1 MCIPVSSSKND
12 AFTISFVNKNFNM
25 RIQFCLLALLTISN
39 SSFAAEWQT
48 LFNGRD
54 LTGWAANNNPES
66 FAVKD
71 GVLRIQ
77 TPGTACA
84 HLFYIGETKEP
95 AAKAEPVKFKNFEL
109 EAVVRAEPNS
119 NGGIFIHTDMS
130 VRDKALHLAKGYEV
144 QLNSSAKEK
153 RKTGSL
159 YAIVDLDTSPV
170 DETKWFTINI
180 AVRDK
185 RITVAIDGRET
196 LDYTEPPNAERPKE
210 RAGRLLAA
218 DGGGIAL
225 QAHDKESVWYF
236 KEVKV
241 KRLE

>member
-1 MCIPVSSSKND
+1 MR
-12 AFTISFVNKNFNM
+12 SFFA
-25 RIQFCLLALLTISN
+25 IAALLICSQAL
-39 SSFAAEWQT
+39 SAAEWQA

-66 FAVKD
+66 FTVKD

-77 TPGTACA
+77 APGAECA
-84 HLFYIGETKEP
+84 HLFYIGETKE
-95 AAKAEPVKFKNFEL
+95 ADSKKSTAKPDPMKFKNFEL
-109 EAVVRAEPNS
+109 EAVVKAEPNS

-159 YAIVDLDTSPV
+159 YAIMDLAESPV

-180 AVRDK
+180 KVVDK
-185 RITVAIDGRET
+185 RITVAIDGKEI
-196 LDYTEPPNAERPKE
+196 LDYTEPPNPERPKE

-218 DGGGIAL
+218 DGLGIAL
-225 QAHDKESVWYF
+225 QAHDKDSVWYF

>member
-1 MCIPVSSSKND
+1 MRYP
-12 AFTISFVNKNFNM
+12 TILFVLVILATP
-25 RIQFCLLALLTISN
+25 IQ
-39 SSFAAEWQT
+39 AAEWQT

-54 LTGWAANNNPES
+54 LIGWQANNNPES
-66 FAVKD
+66 FTVKD
-71 GVLRIQ
+71 GVIRIQ
-77 TPGTACA
+77 APGKECA
-84 HLFYIGETKEP
+84 HLFYIGEP
-95 AAKAEPVKFKNFEL
+95 KAVATLEMANSGKFPPVEPVKFKNFEL
-109 EAVVRAEPNS
+109 EAVVKAEPNS

-130 VRDKALHLAKGYEV
+130 VRDKALHLARGYEV

-159 YAIVDLDTSPV
+159 YAIVDLDTSPI

-180 AVRDK
+180 KVRDK
-185 RITVAIDGRET
+185 RITVAIDGKEI

-225 QAHDKESVWYF
+225 QAHDKDSVWYF

-241 KRLE
+241 RRFE

>member
-1 MCIPVSSSKND
+1 MKV
-12 AFTISFVNKNFNM
+12 NM
-25 RIQFCLLALLTISN
+25 RIQFCLLTFLTISN
-39 SSFAAEWQT
+39 CSFAAEWQT

-77 TPGTACA
+77 APGTACA
-84 HLFYIGETKEP
+84 HLFYVGEPKDALAKGSTTKP
-95 AAKAEPVKFKNFEL
+95 EPVKFKNFEL
-109 EAVVRAEPNS
+109 EAVVKAEPNS

-130 VRDKALHLAKGYEV
+130 VRDKALHLARGYEV

-159 YAIVDLDTSPV
+159 YAIVDLDKSPV
-170 DETKWFTINI
+170 DETKWFTIN
-180 AVRDK
+180 VKVVDK
-185 RITVAIDGRET
+185 RITVAVDGKQI

-225 QAHDKESVWYF
+225 QAHDKDSVWYF

>member
-1 MCIPVSSSKND
+1 
-12 AFTISFVNKNFNM
+12 M
-25 RIQFCLLALLTISN
+25 RQYLTLVVLLIFSQTLH
-39 SSFAAEWQT
+39 AAEWQT

-54 LTGWAANNNPES
+54 LSGWQANNNPES

-77 TPGTACA
+77 APGTACA
-84 HLFYIGETKEP
+84 HLFYVGELKSGTTKSDTAKDD
-95 AAKAEPVKFKNFEL
+95 AAKAEPVKFKNFEF

-130 VRDKALHLAKGYEV
+130 IRDKALHLARGYEV

-159 YAIVDLDTSPV
+159 YAIVDLDESPV
-170 DETKWFTINI
+170 DETKWFTINVK
-180 AVRDK
+180 VRDQ
-185 RITVAIDGRET
+185 RITVAIDGKEI

-225 QAHDKESVWYF
+225 QAHDQESVWYF
-236 KEVKV
+236 KEVRV
-241 KRLE
+241 RRLE

>member
-1 MCIPVSSSKND
+1 MLYRLLFKVS
-12 AFTISFVNKNFNM
+12 IM
-25 RIQFCLLALLTISN
+25 RSIVALVALLICSQN
-39 SSFAAEWQT
+39 LRAAEWQT

-54 LTGWAANNNPES
+54 LIEWQANNNPES
-66 FAVKD
+66 FTVKD

-77 TPGTACA
+77 APGKECA
-84 HLFYIGETKEP
+84 HQFYIGEPKAVATLEMAKTGRFPPVEP
-95 AAKAEPVKFKNFEL
+95 EKFKNFEL
-109 EAVVRAEPNS
+109 EAVVKAEPNS
-119 NGGIFIHTDMS
+119 NGGIFIHTDMN
-130 VRDKALHLAKGYEV
+130 VRDKALHLARGYEV

-180 AVRDK
+180 KVRDK
-185 RITVAIDGRET
+185 RITVAIDGKEI

-210 RAGRLLAA
+210 RAGRLLSP

-241 KRLE
+241 RRLE

>member
-1 MCIPVSSSKND
+1 MG
-12 AFTISFVNKNFNM
+12 
-25 RIQFCLLALLTISN
+25 RILVVVALLVYSQTLR
-39 SSFAAEWQT
+39 AAEWQT
-48 LFNGRD
+48 LFNGKD
-54 LTGWAANNNPES
+54 LSGWQANNNPES

-77 TPGTACA
+77 APGKECA
-84 HLFYIGETKEP
+84 HLFYVGEPKAGTAKDDLKKNGP
-95 AAKAEPVKFKNFEL
+95 AKLEPVKFK
-109 EAVVRAEPNS
+109 AEPNS

-130 VRDKALHLAKGYEV
+130 VRDKALHLARGYEV
-144 QLNSSAKEK
+144 QLNSSANEK

-159 YAIVDLDTSPV
+159 YAIVDLDESPI
-170 DETKWFTINI
+170 DETKWFTINLK
-180 AVRDK
+180 VRDK
-185 RITVAIDGRET
+185 RITVAIDGKET

-225 QAHDKESVWYF
+225 QAHDQDSVWYF

-241 KRLE
+241 RRLD

>member
-1 MCIPVSSSKND
+1 MSLIQNTLMRLII
-12 AFTISFVNKNFNM
+12 AFV
-25 RIQFCLLALLTISN
+25 ALFIFSQTLS
-39 SSFAAEWQT
+39 AAEWQT

-54 LTGWAANNNPES
+54 LLGWQANNNPES

-71 GVLRIQ
+71 GVIRIQ
-77 TPGTACA
+77 APGKECA
-84 HLFYIGETKEP
+84 HLFYVGEPKAVATQEM
-95 AAKAEPVKFKNFEL
+95 AKTGRFPPVEPVKFKNFEL

-130 VRDKALHLAKGYEV
+130 VRDKALHLARGYEV

-170 DETKWFTINI
+170 DETKWFTINVK
-180 AVRDK
+180 VRDK
-185 RITVAIDGRET
+185 RITVAIDGKEI